1 MLSVDAA
8 FRAITGAIAPLP
20 PTRLPLAAAAGLVLA
35 EDVVARESIPPF
47 ANSAMD
53 GYAVRVADVAGAS
66 EAAPA
71 VLRVIGA
78 IAAGQ
83 DPTGLQLAPGTAIKI
98 MTGAPVPAGTEAV
111 VMREDTRE
119 HPERVEVTCP
129 ADLHENV
136 RAVGEDI
143 AAGTTVLRAG
153 AVLKPANL
161 AVLAS
166 IGHAEVLAVRRPR
179 VALLATGDELR
190 TADQALGPGQIRASS
205 MYALEALVR
214 ALGAE
219 PVQLGIVADDRAA
232 LEAALARGA
241 AADLLVTTGGV
252 SVGDHDLV
260 KELLSAAGSMAFW
273 RVDMQPGKPLAFGT
287 FAGTPV
293 IGLPGNPVST
303 LVGFELFVR
312 PAIRKLGGHA
322 QLRRPPIQ
330 AALAAGHEKRGL
342 RRQFLRADVRW
353 ENAGFV
359 ATLDGAQGSHQVSGM
374 ARGNALVVLPE
385 GPGTFAAG
393 DLVEV
398 VMLEELEAYGR
409 PEHHSGRDPDAV

>member
-1 MLSVDAA
+1 MLSVDEAY
-8 FRAITGAIAPLP
+8 RAIVGAIAPLP
-20 PTRLPLAAAAGLVLA
+20 PTRLPLRAAAGLVLA
-35 EDVVARESIPPF
+35 EDVVAREAIPPF

-53 GYAVRVADVAGAS
+53 GYAVRVADISAAT
-66 EAAPA
+66 EDAPA
-71 VLRVIGA
+71 VLTIVGA

-83 DPTGLQLAPGTAIKI
+83 DPTGFHVAPGTAIKI
-98 MTGAPVPAGTEAV
+98 MTGAPVPSGCEAV

-119 HPERVEVTCP
+119 APDQVAVTCP
-129 ADLHENV
+129 ADPGENV

-143 AAGTTVLRAG
+143 PLGSQVLRAG

-166 IGHAEVLAVRRPR
+166 IGHADVLVVRRPR

-205 MYALEALVR
+205 MYALEALVQ
-214 ALGAE
+214 AMGAE
-219 PVQLGIVADDRAA
+219 VVQLGIVPDDRAQ

-241 AADLLVTTGGV
+241 EADLLVTTGGV

-260 KELLSAAGSMAFW
+260 KELLEAAGTMGFW
-273 RVDMQPGKPLAFGT
+273 RVDMQPGKPLAFGRLN
-287 FAGTPV
+287 GTPV

-312 PAIRKLGGHA
+312 PAIRKLAGQP
-322 QLRRPPIQ
+322 QLRRPPVQ
-330 AALAAGHEKRGL
+330 AALAADHVKKGP

-353 ENAGFV
+353 NGTGFT
-359 ATLDGAQGSHQVSGM
+359 AKLDGAQGSHQVSGM

-385 GPGTFAAG
+385 GPGSFAVGA
-393 DLVEV
+393 LVEV
-398 VMLEELEAYGR
+398 VLLEELEAYAG
-409 PEHHSGRDPDAV
+409 GNPDAV